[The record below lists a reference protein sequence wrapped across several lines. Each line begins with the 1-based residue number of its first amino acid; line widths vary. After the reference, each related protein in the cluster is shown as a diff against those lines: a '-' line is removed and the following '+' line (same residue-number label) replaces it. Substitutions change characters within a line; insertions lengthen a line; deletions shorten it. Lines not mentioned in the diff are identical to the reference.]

1 MKVGSWR
8 VVPKSLSKSNSDE
21 AVLSFSMKRTEDKA
35 ENIFK
40 KKVSVRL
47 TKSSD
52 EDKIRL
58 PKYYLQKKGRIR
70 QQHKVYYNNK
80 TRIRDSS
87 KNNRKKHKIR
97 QN

>member
-1 MKVGSWR
+1 
-8 VVPKSLSKSNSDE
+8 
-21 AVLSFSMKRTEDKA
+21 MKRTEDKA

-58 PKYYLQKKGRIR
+58 HKYYLQKKKEELG
-70 QQHKVYYNNK
+70 
-80 TRIRDSS
+80 SS
-87 KNNRKKHKIR
+87 TKFTIIITK
-97 QN
+97 QE

>member
-1 MKVGSWR
+1 
-8 VVPKSLSKSNSDE
+8 
-21 AVLSFSMKRTEDKA
+21 MKRTEEKV
-35 ENIFK
+35 ENILK

-58 PKYYLQKKGRIR
+58 HKYYLQKKGRIR
-70 QQHKVYYNNK
+70 QQHKVYDNNNK
-80 TRIRDSS
+80 TRIRGNS

>member
-1 MKVGSWR
+1 
-8 VVPKSLSKSNSDE
+8 
-21 AVLSFSMKRTEDKA
+21 MKRTEDKA

-58 PKYYLQKKGRIR
+58 HKYYLQKKKGRIR
-70 QQHKVYYNNK
+70 QQHKVYYNNNK
-80 TRIRDSS
+80 TRIRGNS
-87 KNNRKKHKIR
+87 KNNRKKHKIK